1 MKKITSALKI
11 FFAYITLC
19 GLVMFPCFIAEEA
32 IQVAVWG
39 TWPAQDAKDWQL
51 VMQGCKIVDNINMTL
66 KIINYSIGWIQPL
79 AFFSYRAYANATD
92 YYIESLR
99 AKIFAHAP
107 EVLDGHIV
115 TITVSLKKARIM
127 DTDTEKD
134 PGILYQLSAHKALY
148 LHLKEK
154 PTSPILRVTSM
165 VEVNDHG
172 VFLHPSSIVPV
183 RQ

>member
-1 MKKITSALKI
+1 MKRITTALKI

-39 TWPAQDAKDWQL
+39 TWPAQDAKDWEL
-51 VMQGCKIVDNINMTL
+51 VMNGCKIVDNINLTL

-92 YYIESLR
+92 YYVESLR

-107 EVLDGHIV
+107 EVLDGHII
-115 TITVSLKKARIM
+115 TATVSLKKARVI
-127 DTDTEKD
+127 DTGEE

-148 LHLKEK
+148 LYLK
-154 PTSPILRVTSM
+154 
-165 VEVNDHG
+165 
-172 VFLHPSSIVPV
+172 
-183 RQ
+183 